1 MEGLGKAVEGLGKA
15 VEGQGKAVEGLGKAV
30 EGLGKAVEGQ
40 GKAVEKAV
48 AHPRRGSRR
57 TDLGDQHLRR
67 SHIRNNVSNA
77 MESQRNMDVI
87 TSLDVIPRTS
97 RCA

>member
-1 MEGLGKAVEGLGKA
+1 MKGQETAAKGLGKAVK
-15 VEGQGKAVEGLGKAV
+15 GQGKAVEGL
-30 EGLGKAVEGQ
+30 

-57 TDLGDQHLRR
+57 ADLGDQHLRR